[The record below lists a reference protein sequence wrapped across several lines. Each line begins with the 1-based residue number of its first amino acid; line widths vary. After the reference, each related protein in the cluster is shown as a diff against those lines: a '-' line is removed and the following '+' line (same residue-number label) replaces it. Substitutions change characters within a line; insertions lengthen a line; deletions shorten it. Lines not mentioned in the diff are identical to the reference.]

1 MANDYKDTLN
11 LPQTAFPMRAN
22 LARREPE
29 TLARWE
35 SMDLYRRVREAR
47 KGRDRFILHDG
58 PPYANG
64 DIHIGH
70 AVNKILKDII
80 VKSKLLEGL
89 DAPFVPGW
97 DCHGLPIEQRVEKE
111 LGKPADAAGAAR
123 FRKRCRDYAG
133 EQMQRQRRDFIRLG
147 VLGDWQNPYLSMDY
161 RCEADILRTLGALMH
176 KGYLRRGEKPVYW
189 CLECASA
196 LAEAEV
202 EYHDKTSRAVDALFA
217 IADGAD
223 FRRRTGADA
232 GDGGGVAIWTTTPW
246 TLPANQAVALHPELD
261 YVLLEGVPPNGGG
274 VRGNG
279 GERDDGP
286 GSARGNGDGRGGR
299 RVGVVVAESLAET
312 CAARY
317 GLAAANAAAR
327 FKGAT
332 LDGLRLRHP
341 IDGREV
347 PVVPGGHVTTDAGT
361 GAVHI
366 APAHGADD
374 HHLGLRHQ
382 LPAAT
387 PVGGDGLF
395 NQTAGELAGK
405 HIRKADG
412 DIAAALKRRGALLHA
427 EDHRHSYPHCW
438 RHKTPVISR
447 ATPQWFI
454 GMEHEDL
461 LQRSLAACAGVR
473 WTPAWGRARMEG
485 MLEAR
490 PDWCVSRQRH
500 WGVPIALFVSRKDGA
515 PHPRTHELMEQ
526 VARLVEKDGV
536 EAWFALDAREM
547 LGDEARDY
555 DKVTDTLD
563 VWFDSGVTHACVLDR
578 RDELGSP
585 ADLYLEGSDQHRGWF
600 QSSLLTSVARRG
612 RAPYKGVLTHGFTV
626 DAHGQK
632 MSKSRG
638 NVVAPQKVIER
649 FGADVLR
656 LWVAA
661 TDFSGEMAISEE
673 ILKRTTD
680 AYRRIRNTARFLL
693 ANLHGFDPARHAVAP
708 AQMLALDRWAVA
720 AAAALQRDIRDDYRG
735 YVFHRIVH
743 RIHNFCTTAM
753 GGFYLDIIK
762 DRLYTTAADGV
773 PRRSAQTAM
782 HHIALAL
789 ARWIAPV
796 LSFTAEE
803 IHRALPGEGRES
815 VFLCEWHDGLFDLG
829 DGDAPAMDEWRRI
842 IAIRGAV
849 AGELEQLRR
858 DDKIGSSL
866 DAGVE
871 IFCDGDDRRLLEAL
885 GGELR
890 FVMITSEAAVRP
902 LAEAADDAV
911 AVGEALK
918 LRVVNSGGMKCQ
930 RCWHHREEIADGR
943 DLCDRCVANVRG
955 GGEVRLYA

>member
-29 TLARWE
+29 MLARWE
-35 SMDLYRRVREAR
+35 AAGLYRRVREAR

-80 VKSKLLEGL
+80 VKSKLLEGF

-147 VLGDWQNPYLSMDY
+147 VLGDWQNPYLSMDF

-202 EYHDKTSRAVDALFA
+202 EYRDKTSRAVDALFVINDA
-217 IADGAD
+217 AD
-223 FRRRTGADA
+223 FQRRTGADA
-232 GDGGGVAIWTTTPW
+232 GDGGGIAIWTTTPW

-261 YVLLEGVPPNGGG
+261 YVLLDGVLEGGPDGGDGGG
-274 VRGNG
+274 KRI
-279 GERDDGP
+279 
-286 GSARGNGDGRGGR
+286 
-299 RVGVVVAESLAET
+299 GVVVAESLAEA

-317 GLAAANAAAR
+317 GMATATVMAR
-327 FKGAT
+327 FKGAA

-341 IDGREV
+341 LDGREV
-347 PVVPGGHVTTDAGT
+347 AVVPGGHVTTDAGT

-382 LPAAT
+382 LPATT

-405 HIRKADG
+405 HIRKADD
-412 DIAAALKRRGALLHA
+412 DIAAALKRRGTLLHA

-500 WGVPIALFVSRKDGA
+500 WGVPIALFTAGKDGA
-515 PHPRTHELMEQ
+515 PHPRTHELIEQ

-536 EAWFALDAREM
+536 EAWFELNARDL

-578 RDELGSP
+578 RDELASP

-600 QSSLLTSVARRG
+600 QSSLLTSVACRG

-626 DAHGQK
+626 DARGQK

-661 TDFSGEMAISEE
+661 TDFSGEMAISDE

-693 ANLHGFDPARHAVAP
+693 ANLHGFNPAQHAVAP

-720 AAAALQRDIRDDYRG
+720 AAAALQRDIRGDYG
-735 YVFHRIVH
+735 DYVFHRIVH

-796 LSFTAEE
+796 LSFTADE
-803 IHRALPGEGRES
+803 IHRALPGETRES
-815 VFLCEWHDGLFDLG
+815 VFLCEWHTGLFDLG
-829 DGDAPAMDEWRRI
+829 DGDALTMDEWRRI
-842 IAIRGAV
+842 IGIRGAV
-849 AGELEQLRR
+849 AGELERLRR
-858 DDKIGSSL
+858 DDRIGSSL

-890 FVMITSEAAVRP
+890 FVMITSQAAVRP
-902 LAEAADDAV
+902 LADAGEDAV
-911 AVGEALK
+911 AISDEMK
-918 LRVVNSGGMKCQ
+918 LRVVNSGGTKCQ
-930 RCWHHREEIADGR
+930 RCWHHRDELADGR
-943 DLCDRCVANVRG
+943 DLCDRCVTNVSG
-955 GGEVRLYA
+955 DGEVRLYA

>member
-1 MANDYKDTLN
+1 MANDYKSTLN

-29 TLARWE
+29 MLARWE
-35 SMDLYRRVREAR
+35 ADGLYRRVREAR
-47 KGRDRFILHDG
+47 SGRDKFILHDG

-80 VKSKLLEGL
+80 VKSKLLEGF

-111 LGKPADAAGAAR
+111 LGKPAGAGAAAR
-123 FRKRCRDYAG
+123 FRKRCREYAA

-147 VLGDWQNPYLSMDY
+147 VLGDWQNPYLSMDFG
-161 RCEADILRTLGALMH
+161 CEADILRTLGEMMD

-202 EYHDKTSRAVDALFA
+202 EYRDKTSRAVDALFA
-217 IADGAD
+217 ITDAAD

-232 GDGGGVAIWTTTPW
+232 GAGAGVAIWTTTPW

-261 YVLLEGVPPNGGG
+261 YVLLEGVLPDGG
-274 VRGNG
+274 VRGEHGGDANG
-279 GERDDGP
+279 GGD
-286 GSARGNGDGRGGR
+286 ARGGGTPDGDGKRI
-299 RVGVVVAESLAET
+299 GVVVAESLAEA

-317 GLAAANAAAR
+317 GLAQASTAAR
-327 FKGAT
+327 FKGAA

-341 IDGREV
+341 LDGREV
-347 PVVPGGHVTTDAGT
+347 PVAPGGHVTTDAGT

-374 HHLGLRHQ
+374 HLLGLRHR

-395 NQTAGELAGK
+395 DQSAGELAGK
-405 HIRKADG
+405 HIRKADA
-412 DIAAALKRRGALLHA
+412 DIAAALRRRGALLHA
-427 EDHRHSYPHCW
+427 EDHLHSYPHCW

-447 ATPQWFI
+447 ATPQWFV
-454 GMEHEDL
+454 GMEHEHL

-500 WGVPIALFVSRKDGA
+500 WGVPIALFTAKKDGA
-515 PHPRTHELMEQ
+515 PHPRTRELIER

-536 EAWFALDAREM
+536 EAWFELDAREL
-547 LGDEARDY
+547 LGDEAREY
-555 DKVTDTLD
+555 DKATDTLD
-563 VWFDSGVTHACVLDR
+563 VWFDSGVTHACVLER
-578 RDELGSP
+578 RDELASP

-600 QSSLLTSVARRG
+600 QSSLLTSVACRG

-626 DAHGQK
+626 DARGQK

-693 ANLHGFDPARHAVAP
+693 ANLHGFDPAQHAVAP
-708 AQMLALDRWAVA
+708 ARMLALDRWAVA
-720 AAAALQRDIRDDYRG
+720 AAAALQRDIRGDYSE

-762 DRLYTTAADGV
+762 DRLYTTAAGGV

-782 HHIALAL
+782 HHIAQAL

-796 LSFTAEE
+796 LSFTADE
-803 IHRALPGEGRES
+803 IHRALPGGPRDA
-815 VFLCEWHDGLFDLG
+815 VFLCEWHDGLFDLDG
-829 DGDAPAMDEWRRI
+829 GDALTMDEWRRI
-842 IAIRGAV
+842 IGIRGAV
-849 AGELEQLRR
+849 AGELERLRS
-858 DDKIGSSL
+858 DDSIGSSL

-871 IFCDGDDRRLLEAL
+871 IFCDGGDRRVLEAL

-902 LAEAADDAV
+902 LADAGEDAV
-911 AVGEALK
+911 AVGDALK
-918 LRVVNSGGMKCQ
+918 LRVVHSGGMKCR
-930 RCWHHREEIADGR
+930 RCWHHREELTDGR
-943 DLCDRCVANVRG
+943 DLCDRCITNINGA
-955 GGEVRLYA
+955 GEVRLYA